1 MKYFTSDF
9 HFNHANVIKYCN
21 RPFETVDQM
30 NEVLLKAWNE
40 VVKPEDTVYFLGDFC
55 FNPQKALE
63 WLSKLNGEII
73 FISGNHDKTFEFQG
87 KSKHIKWK
95 GLYKQAGCKEIHQQL
110 QVTLKNNQKVLLNHF
125 PYLQVGTQV
134 GGDIRYLEY
143 RPENK
148 GMVLLHG
155 HSHCHYV
162 KNKNMIDVGIDHN
175 FKLYSEDDIIELIKD
190 SRDFIPSRVTE
201 FYEKKKLKEEI

>member
-87 KSKHIKWK
+87 KVSILSGKVFTN
-95 GLYKQAGCKEIHQQL
+95 KQAARKFISNY
-110 QVTLKNNQKVLLNHF
+110 KLL
-125 PYLQVGTQV
+125 
-134 GGDIRYLEY
+134 
-143 RPENK
+143 
-148 GMVLLHG
+148 
-155 HSHCHYV
+155 
-162 KNKNMIDVGIDHN
+162 
-175 FKLYSEDDIIELIKD
+175 
-190 SRDFIPSRVTE
+190 
-201 FYEKKKLKEEI
+201 